1 MSKVTIE
8 VCERLMDYWVGSDGV
23 KRPKYHAQIKDNPG
37 FWGCGKNCDEAVGS
51 LIRSHPEKFSIEMVQ
66 LDKLPR

>member
-8 VCERLMDYWVGSDGV
+8 VCERLMDYWIDFDGV

-37 FWGCGKNCDEAVGS
+37 LWVAVKLMMKLLEVLFAIIQKNS
-51 LIRSHPEKFSIEMVQ
+51 Q
-66 LDKLPR
+66 LKLSN